1 MIEIISTVVIAIA
14 TGALV
19 FVTWQYAKATKRYVE
34 TTEKALKAADTPNIK
49 VYLTLSSTG
58 SMMYTLDLCIHNIGT
73 GFAYDVKFD
82 GELLSLTPPSSNAP
96 LAEYE
101 IMRNGVSYFAP
112 GKQCRITLFFQ
123 YQQSDLPKRTFNI
136 AVNYRNSAS
145 EELEDNFDLDFNKI
159 ESHFQIANP
168 SLDSIALSLK
178 YIYEHFLDMKEERDN
193 QE

>member
-19 FVTWQYAKATKRYVE
+19 FVTWQYAKATQRYVE

-49 VYLTLSSTG
+49 VYLSLSSTG

-82 GELLSLTPPSSNAP
+82 GELLSLIPPPSNDP

-101 IMRNGVSYFAP
+101 IMRNGV
-112 GKQCRITLFFQ
+112 R
-123 YQQSDLPKRTFNI
+123 
-136 AVNYRNSAS
+136 
-145 EELEDNFDLDFNKI
+145 
-159 ESHFQIANP
+159 
-168 SLDSIALSLK
+168 
-178 YIYEHFLDMKEERDN
+178 
-193 QE
+193 